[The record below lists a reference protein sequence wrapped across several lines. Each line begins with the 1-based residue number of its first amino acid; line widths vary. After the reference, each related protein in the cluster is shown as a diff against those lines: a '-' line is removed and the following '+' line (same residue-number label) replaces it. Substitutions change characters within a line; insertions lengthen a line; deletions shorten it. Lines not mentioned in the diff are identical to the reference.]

1 MGASM
6 TKTDSLNVKIFAD
19 GADLDGIR
27 KLAKNPLIKGFT
39 TNPTLMRKAG
49 ISDYAA
55 FAKDMLGVI
64 GGAPVSF
71 EVFADEFNEMEAQAL
86 EIASWGD
93 NVYVKIPITNTMGD
107 SSVSLVGRLSAQ
119 KVQVNVTAMMSLD
132 QVRHVAEALDA
143 ETPAVVSVFA
153 GRIADTGL
161 DPVPL
166 MREAVGVLESRP
178 KAELLWASPRELLN
192 IFHADEVGCH
202 IITVTHD
209 LLGKLKGVGKDL
221 DQFSLETVQMFY
233 DDASAAGYTIATEKK
248 ATTSG

>member
-1 MGASM
+1 MGTSM
-6 TKTDSLNVKIFAD
+6 TRTDSLNVKIFAD

-27 KLAKNPLIKGFT
+27 TLAQNPLIKGFT

-71 EVFADEFNEMEAQAL
+71 EVFADEFDEMEAQAL

-93 NVYVKIPITNTMGD
+93 NVYVKIPITNTKGD
-107 SSVSLVGRLSAQ
+107 TSVPLVERLSAQ
-119 KVQVNVTAMMSLD
+119 KVQVNVTAMMTLD
-132 QVRHVAEALDA
+132 QVRHVAEVLDE

-153 GRIADTGL
+153 GRVADTGL

-209 LLGKLKGVGKDL
+209 LLGKLKGVGKNL

-248 ATTSG
+248 AAAAG